1 MLQKLFI
8 LVIFKCHSEKPDRF
22 SRWRFSELCIR
33 VVCTCLPACLSVLRL
48 LSARVYL
55 SLSISDQWRDPNA
68 RLIREQNACRAA
80 FAFPTLHHT
89 CGLRTQPL
97 CALRSTVKP
106 GPHEQQCR
114 SNVRLCR
121 KTKFQRKTRS
131 TLLPF
136 LATKS
141 YQVTYQVRPHLSEWI
156 IPRCGL
162 RPSGRSVRK
171 EADRCL
177 SQSG

>member
-141 YQVTYQVRPHLSEWI
+141 NVASTVLPKTGLNFKIAAHQRTSVTEK
-156 IPRCGL
+156 L
-162 RPSGRSVRK
+162 RRLTDFK
-171 EADRCL
+171 F
-177 SQSG
+177 